1 MSNNSHAAFNSQS
14 GRAGIITNTH
24 GDYNVLVA
32 IVQRLVSGG
41 GVDDSQALVSQVAP

>member
-1 MSNNSHAAFNSQS
+1 MSNNLHATLNLQS
-14 GRAGIITNTH
+14 GFITNTH

-32 IVQRLVSGG
+32 IVQRLVAGG

>member
-1 MSNNSHAAFNSQS
+1 MSNNSHATFNPQS
-14 GRAGIITNTH
+14 GIITNTH